1 MGRGIHAPP
10 HRRFRTAISP
20 FTLEG
25 TRRDTTV
32 PTTAAVGVG
41 SQGEEPDEKGQRTET
56 IERSTG
62 YGVLR
67 RTAGDGPAR
76 AAHPGPD
83 DRPRPSAAS
92 GVPVRSCA
100 QAACGGRGRG
110 LTGRPARIPASA
122 ARFHSPKPSI
132 GGLDLPAPRFSRPV
146 RGGCARRRDDADA
159 DAGEFVSLPKDL
171 VLQQDTRPGFRPP
184 PALLLTRRCR
194 QRLGGGDHVHPVL
207 VLCGSGRVDTQLDL
221 TPSTKPGFL

>member
-67 RTAGDGPAR
+67 RTAGDGPAQ

-100 QAACGGRGRG
+100 QAACEGRGRG
-110 LTGRPARIPASA
+110 LPA
-122 ARFHSPKPSI
+122 
-132 GGLDLPAPRFSRPV
+132 D
-146 RGGCARRRDDADA
+146 
-159 DAGEFVSLPKDL
+159 
-171 VLQQDTRPGFRPP
+171 RPGFQPP
-184 PALLLTRRCR
+184 PHVFTVPNPRLEAWIFLLRDSRALC
-194 QRLGGGDHVHPVL
+194 GGGAVRDAVTTPMP
-207 VLCGSGRVDTQLDL
+207 TQGNSFPYPR
-221 TPSTKPGFL
+221 T